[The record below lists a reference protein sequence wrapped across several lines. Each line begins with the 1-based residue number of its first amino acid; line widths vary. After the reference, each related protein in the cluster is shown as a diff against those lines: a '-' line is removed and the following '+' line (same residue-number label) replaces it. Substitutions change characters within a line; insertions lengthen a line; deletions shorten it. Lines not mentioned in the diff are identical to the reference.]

1 MNIVYNYYYSFCSG
15 ILVSTLRCCVFAG
28 LALIELPLLTS
39 STHRLSS
46 FKEAFGDLFLLEVDL
61 AEEGRGKEQLH
72 DHAPNE
78 RACTDGNAD
87 QMLILT
93 EGDSANWGTSV
104 LHEEV
109 LHDHG
114 AHKDQKEEGIV
125 EEAAEDVELLNSEL
139 ASVDLV
145 ENLHAYKGLED
156 DRVVGQFA
164 IVRLAKVGVKFASW
178 AIDVS
183 ASRVAGGAVV
193 EALEVIVVIE
203 AE

>member
-1 MNIVYNYYYSFCSG
+1 M
-15 ILVSTLRCCVFAG
+15 
-28 LALIELPLLTS
+28 
-39 STHRLSS
+39 
-46 FKEAFGDLFLLEVDL
+46 LF
-61 AEEGRGKEQLH
+61 
-72 DHAPNE
+72 
-78 RACTDGNAD
+78 
-87 QMLILT
+87 LT
-93 EGDSANWGTSV
+93 EGDSANWGTTV

-114 AHKDQKEEGIV
+114 AHKDQKEEGVV
-125 EEAAEDVELLNSEL
+125 EEAAEDVELLNPEL

-145 ENLHAYKGLED
+145 EDLHAYKGLED

-178 AIDVS
+178 AFDVS

-193 EALEVIVVIE
+193 EALEVIFVIE